1 MYNKR
6 TIAYITL
13 SPVFAITLSSASL
26 SFAADGT
33 FTSQTQNMKGLIL
46 AYADLA
52 ESNKSGGK
60 NSGGG
65 EYGMSLMDKNKDNK
79 VSKEEFIKYN
89 EAIFDKI
96 DTNRDGSV
104 DKNEADSYV
113 SKSEPKTKTSPNY
126 STSHGE
132 MKK

>member
-1 MYNKR
+1 MYNKK
-6 TIAYITL
+6 TIAYIAL
-13 SPVFAITLSSASL
+13 SPVFAIALSSASL
-26 SFAADGT
+26 SFAADST
-33 FTSQTQNMKGLIL
+33 FTSQSQNMKGLLL

-52 ESNKSGGK
+52 ESKKPRGAKTGS
-60 NSGGG
+60 G

-79 VSKEEFIKYN
+79 VSKEEFLKYN
-89 EAIFDKI
+89 EAIFDEI

-104 DKNEADSYV
+104 DKDEANSYV
-113 SKSEPKTKTSPNY
+113 SKSEPKKNSNY

>member
-1 MYNKR
+1 MYNNK
-6 TIAYITL
+6 TIAYIAL
-13 SPVFAITLSSASL
+13 SPVFAIALNSASL
-26 SFAADGT
+26 SFAADDT
-33 FTSQTQNMKGLIL
+33 FTSQSQNMKGLTL

-52 ESNKSGGK
+52 EQPNKSGG
-60 NSGGG
+60 GG
-65 EYGMSLMDKNKDNK
+65 YGLSLMDKNKDNK

-89 EAIFDKI
+89 EAIFDKV

>member
-1 MYNKR
+1 MYNK

-13 SPVFAITLSSASL
+13 SSVFAIAFSSASL
-26 SFAADGT
+26 SFAADST
-33 FTSQTQNMKGLIL
+33 FTSQPQNIKGLLL

-52 ESNKSGGK
+52 ESKKPGGAK
-60 NSGGG
+60 TSGG

-79 VSKEEFIKYN
+79 VSKEEFLKYN

-96 DTNRDGSV
+96 DTNHDGSV
-104 DKNEADSYV
+104 DKNEANSYV
-113 SKSEPKTKTSPNY
+113 SKKEPKTSPNY

>member
-52 ESNKSGGK
+52 
-60 NSGGG
+60 
-65 EYGMSLMDKNKDNK
+65 
-79 VSKEEFIKYN
+79 
-89 EAIFDKI
+89 FDKI

>member
-1 MYNKR
+1 MYNKK
-6 TIAYITL
+6 TIAL
-13 SPVFAITLSSASL
+13 SPVFAIALSSASL
-26 SFAADGT
+26 SFATDST
-33 FTSQTQNMKGLIL
+33 FTSQPQNMKGLML

-52 ESNKSGGK
+52 KPSKSGG
-60 NSGGG
+60 GG
-65 EYGMSLMDKNKDNK
+65 YGMSLMDKNKDNK

-113 SKSEPKTKTSPNY
+113 SKSDSKTKTSPNY
-126 STSHGE
+126 SISHGE

>member
-1 MYNKR
+1 MYNKK
-6 TIAYITL
+6 TIAYIAL
-13 SPVFAITLSSASL
+13 GPVFAIALSSASL

-33 FTSQTQNMKGLIL
+33 FTSQSQNMKGLML

-52 ESNKSGGK
+52 ESNKSGGAK
-60 NSGGG
+60 SGGG
-65 EYGMSLMDKNKDNK
+65 GYGLSLMDKNKDNK
-79 VSKEEFIKYN
+79 VSKEEFLKYN
-89 EAIFDKI
+89 EAIFDKV
-96 DTNRDGSV
+96 DANRDGSV

-113 SKSEPKTKTSPNY
+113 SKSEPKTSRNY